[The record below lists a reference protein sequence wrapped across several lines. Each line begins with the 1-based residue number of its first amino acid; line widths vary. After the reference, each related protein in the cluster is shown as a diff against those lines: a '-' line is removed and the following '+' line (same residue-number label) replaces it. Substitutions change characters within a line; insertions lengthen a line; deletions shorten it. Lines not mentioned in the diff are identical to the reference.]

1 MAYEGEVLTTCGD
14 LNIDCSRIAIVA
26 VSGSGPNF
34 CGHLILCTR
43 SNPPMYFHVAE
54 VYGVPRYMSEQG
66 FQRYLKENGKTEIR
80 RRYLELPNPEGAN
93 LYLENLLANTWT
105 WLVLPNNCVAFVE
118 EVIHAGGGT
127 WSSYSNCP
135 TIATADT
142 IGERANRFMSQ
153 VDREIYQLY
162 GVPSF

>member
-1 MAYEGEVLTTCGD
+1 MAYEGEILTTCGT
-14 LNIDCSRIAIVA
+14 LEIDCSRIAIVA

-34 CGHLILCTR
+34 CGHLILHTR
-43 SNPPMYFHVAE
+43 STIPLYFHVAE
-54 VYGVPRYMSEQG
+54 VYGVPRYMTEQG
-66 FQRYLKENGKTEIR
+66 FQRYLRENGKTEIR
-80 RRYLELPNPEGAN
+80 RRYLALPNPQGAN
-93 LYLENLLANTWT
+93 LYLENLLANAWT

-135 TIATADT
+135 TIATQDT
-142 IGERANRFMSQ
+142 IGERANRFFGQ
-153 VDREIYQLY
+153 LEGEIYRLY

>member
-1 MAYEGEVLTTCGD
+1 MAYEGEILTTCGT

-43 SNPPMYFHVAE
+43 SSPTLYFHVAE
-54 VYGVPRYMSEQG
+54 VRGVPRYMNEAG
-66 FQRYLKENGKTEIR
+66 FQRYLRETGKTELR
-80 RRYLELPNPEGAN
+80 RRYFELPNPQGAN

-118 EVIHAGGGT
+118 EVIHAGGGE

-135 TIATADT
+135 TVATADT
-142 IGERANRFMSQ
+142 ISERANRFFGQ
-153 VDREIYQLY
+153 LEGEISRLY